1 MTFQCTKCRACHAGR
16 AFTFQ
21 LAYIAVF
28 QTGTSSHPT
37 PPEYVFCIETER
49 ILAASSVK
57 LQYAI
62 AHSLKNKIPNR
73 TYWDML
79 KCNPKSLKVSG
90 GFRRIYQP

>member
-1 MTFQCTKCRACHAGR
+1 
-16 AFTFQ
+16 

-37 PPEYVFCIETER
+37 PTEYVFCIETER

-73 TYWDML
+73 TCWDMQ
-79 KCNPKSLKVSG
+79 KCSG
-90 GFRRIYQP
+90 RTQVPESIRRIQEDIPTIDPHAPYIAV